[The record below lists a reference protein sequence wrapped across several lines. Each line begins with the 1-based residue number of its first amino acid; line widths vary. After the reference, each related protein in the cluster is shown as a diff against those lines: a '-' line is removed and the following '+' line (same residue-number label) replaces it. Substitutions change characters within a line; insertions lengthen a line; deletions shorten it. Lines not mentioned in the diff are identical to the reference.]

1 MGTGIVGQAA
11 AETAGISAYEQT
23 EAVSKTDKAT
33 GKSKVS
39 GKVIGEPQLS
49 EKAQEYYEQ
58 LKKKYGNMDFIL
70 VSKDM
75 KATAQAQ
82 AGSYANASR
91 MVVLIDEE
99 KIERMAEDESYRKK
113 YEGIISGATT
123 QLEQMKNSLTASGAK
138 VKGYGMQVNDGGN
151 ASFFAVID
159 KSLAAQKERI
169 EKKAEKKAEDKKKA
183 DKEAKEKRA
192 EKAKAGKADK
202 KDRTQG
208 RDSRDEDLVT
218 VTASSVEELI
228 NKINDTIYAAMS
240 DNVETEAEKRVGH
253 HFDYMA

>member
-1 MGTGIVGQAA
+1 MGTDIVGQVVDN
-11 AETAGISAYEQT
+11 AGVSAYEKT
-23 EAVSKTDKAT
+23 ETTSKVDKTT

-39 GKVIGEPQLS
+39 GKTIGEPQLS
-49 EKAQEYYEQ
+49 EKAQKYYEQ

-82 AGSYANASR
+82 AGSYANANK

-113 YEGIISGATT
+113 YEGIISGATS
-123 QLEQMKNSLTASGAK
+123 QLQQMKSSLTASGAK

-151 ASFFAVID
+151 TSFFAVID
-159 KSLAAQKERI
+159 KSLEAQKKRI

-192 EKAKAGKADK
+192 EKAKAEKADK

-208 RDSRDEDLVT
+208 TDSRNEDLVT

-253 HFDYMA
+253 NFDYMA